1 MVHLVLE
8 LKWGL
13 VDEDARAEVL
23 LGGSL
28 VFAGGL
34 LEDLFHLAE
43 VVVAGALV
51 AVDFVLELRLG
62 GGCGDASQEEE
73 EVGAVIVSIGLYN

>member
-8 LKWGL
+8 LEGGL

-23 LGGSL
+23 LGGGL

-34 LEDLFHLAE
+34 LEDLFNLAE

-51 AVDFVLELRLG
+51 AVDFIL
-62 GGCGDASQEEE
+62 
-73 EVGAVIVSIGLYN
+73 